1 VPLKQRYD
9 RILMAATTVQTVLG
23 LALVASASW
32 LIAEER
38 YHRPGTWFVL
48 WQAAAALVGLAV
60 LVAAM
65 HLRRRLLDRERIA
78 WTVLG
83 GVWLLLAAAFLGP
96 SVANTHRW
104 MGIGGLSIQPS
115 VLARVAVI
123 LFAAVELSR
132 ASREGWPIMRLLR
145 FGGAVLLTALLIV
158 LEPDLGSAIL
168 LVTVATAM
176 AWVAG
181 LPLRYMIPPA
191 ALGLAG
197 LAAAI
202 AAEPYRLARIHA
214 FLNPSA
220 ASAAAWQ
227 TRQSLIA
234 LGSGG
239 LTGRGY
245 GASLQKLFFLPEPH
259 TDFILAIAGEELGLL
274 GVLFILL
281 VAGIIVWRGLRIA
294 QRQESPALGL
304 LAFGLSF
311 AFALQTLL
319 HAAVCLGL
327 APPKGIP
334 LPLVSY
340 GRTDLVITLASLG
353 LLLNLSR
360 EVAP

>member
-1 VPLKQRYD
+1 MPLKQRYD
-9 RILMAATTVQTVLG
+9 RILIAATAVQTVLG

-38 YHRPGTWFVL
+38 YNRPGTWFVL
-48 WQAAAALVGLAV
+48 WQAAAAVAGLAV

-65 HLRRRLLDRERIA
+65 HLRRRLLEEERLA
-78 WTVLG
+78 WAGLAVT
-83 GVWLLLAAAFLGP
+83 WFALAAAFLSP
-96 SVANTHRW
+96 EIAHTHRW
-104 MGIGGLSIQPS
+104 LGVGGLSIQPS

-123 LFAAVELSR
+123 LFAAVELAR
-132 ASREGWPIMRLLR
+132 AAGEGWPVRRLLR
-145 FGGAVLLTALLIV
+145 FGAAIGVTALLIV
-158 LEPDLGSAIL
+158 LEPDLGSAVL
-168 LVTVATAM
+168 LVTVAATM

-181 LPLRYMIPPA
+181 LPARYMAAPA
-191 ALGLAG
+191 LVGLLGGAV
-197 LAAAI
+197 AVI
-202 AAEPYRLARIHA
+202 AEPYRLARIRA
-214 FLNPSA
+214 FLDPGA

-245 GASLQKLFFLPEPH
+245 GAGLQKLFFLPEPH

-274 GVLFILL
+274 GVAFILL
-281 VAGIIVWRGLRIA
+281 IAAVIVWRGLAIA
-294 QRQESPALGL
+294 GRQKQRSLGL

-319 HAAVCLGL
+319 HAAVCFGL

-334 LPLVSY
+334 LPLISY
-340 GRTDLVITLASLG
+340 GRTDLVVTMASLG

-360 EVAP
+360 EVGA

>member
-9 RILMAATTVQTVLG
+9 RILIGATAIQTVLG

-48 WQAAAALVGLAV
+48 WQAAAAVAGLVV

-65 HLRRRLLDRERIA
+65 HLRRRLLDDERLA
-78 WTVLG
+78 WAGLA
-83 GVWLLLAAAFLGP
+83 GVWLLLGAAFFGP
-96 SVANTHRW
+96 EIAHTHRW
-104 MGIGGLSIQPS
+104 LGIGGLSIQPS

-123 LFAAVELSR
+123 LFAAVELNR
-132 ASREGWPIMRLLR
+132 AAAEGWPVRRLIR
-145 FGGAVLLTALLIV
+145 AGAAILLTALLIV
-158 LEPDLGSAIL
+158 LEPDLGSAAL
-168 LVTVATAM
+168 LMTVTAAM

-181 LPLRYMIPPA
+181 LPVRHMAVPA
-191 ALGLAG
+191 AVAVAG
-197 LAAAI
+197 AVAAI
-202 AAEPYRLARIHA
+202 AAEPYRLARIRA
-214 FLNPSA
+214 FLDPGA
-220 ASAAAWQ
+220 AAAAAWQ

-245 GASLQKLFFLPEPH
+245 GAGLQKLFFLPEPH

-274 GVLFILL
+274 GVGFILL

-294 QRQESPALGL
+294 QRQENRTLGL
-304 LAFGLSF
+304 LAFGLTF
-311 AFALQTLL
+311 GFALQTLL
-319 HAAVCLGL
+319 HAGVCFGL

-334 LPLVSY
+334 LPLISY
-340 GRTDLVITLASLG
+340 GRTDLVVTLASLG

-360 EVAP
+360 EVGA

>member
-9 RILMAATTVQTVLG
+9 RILIAATAAQTGVG

-38 YHRPGTWFVL
+38 YHRPGTWFL
-48 WQAAAALVGLAV
+48 LSQAAAAVVGLVV

-65 HLRRRLLDRERIA
+65 HLRRRLLEDERLA
-78 WTVLG
+78 WLG
-83 GVWLLLAAAFLGP
+83 LAGVWLLLAGAFFGP
-96 SVANTHRW
+96 EIAHTHRW
-104 MGIGGLSIQPS
+104 FGLGGFSIQPS
-115 VLARVAVI
+115 VLARVAVV
-123 LFAAVELSR
+123 LFGAVELSR
-132 ASREGWPIMRLLR
+132 AATEGWPMKRLLR
-145 FGGAVLLTALLIV
+145 FGGAILVTALLIV
-158 LEPDLGSAIL
+158 LEPDLGSAVL
-168 LVTVATAM
+168 LVTVAAAM

-181 LPLRYMIPPA
+181 LPMRFMAAPA
-191 ALGLAG
+191 AVGAFG
-197 LAAAI
+197 AVVAI
-202 AAEPYRLARIHA
+202 VAEPYRLARIRA
-214 FLNPSA
+214 FLDPAA

-245 GASLQKLFFLPEPH
+245 GAGLQKLFFLPEPH

-274 GVLFILL
+274 GVAFILL

-294 QRQESPALGL
+294 QRQHSGTLAL
-304 LAFGLSF
+304 LAFGLTF

-319 HAAVCLGL
+319 HAAVCFGL
-327 APPKGIP
+327 LPPKGIP
-334 LPLVSY
+334 LPLISY
-340 GRTDLVITLASLG
+340 GRTDLVVTLASLG

-360 EVAP
+360 EVDA

>member
-1 VPLKQRYD
+1 MPLKQRYD
-9 RILMAATTVQTVLG
+9 RVLMAATAVQTVLG

-48 WQAAAALVGLAV
+48 WQAAAALAGLVA

-65 HLRRRLLDRERIA
+65 HLRRRLLDDERIA
-78 WTVLG
+78 WAVLG
-83 GVWLLLAAAFLGP
+83 GVWVLLAAAFLGP
-96 SVANTHRW
+96 AIAHTHRW
-104 MGIGGLSIQPS
+104 VGFGPVSIQPS
-115 VLARVAVI
+115 VLARVAIV
-123 LFAAVELSR
+123 LFAAVELPR
-132 ASREGWPIMRLLR
+132 AAREGWPTRRLLR

-158 LEPDLGSAIL
+158 LEPDLGSAVL
-168 LVTVATAM
+168 LVAAATAM

-181 LPLRYMIPPA
+181 LPLRHFAAPA
-191 ALGLAG
+191 VAGLAG
-197 LAAAI
+197 LVAAI
-202 AAEPYRLARIHA
+202 AAQPYRLARIEA
-214 FLNPSA
+214 FLHPDV

-239 LTGRGY
+239 LLGRGY
-245 GASLQKLFFLPEPH
+245 GAGLQKLFFLPEPH

-274 GVLFILL
+274 GVTFILL

-294 QRQESPALGL
+294 ARQTNPSHAL

-334 LPLVSY
+334 LPLISY
-340 GRTDLVITLASLG
+340 GRTDLIVTLGTLG
-353 LLLNLSR
+353 LLLNLGR
-360 EVAP
+360 EVDA